1 MIQSNTL
8 IKEKR
13 RREELAMEVEEMNV
27 EKEEVG
33 TEKKGKIRMEMGN
46 KLMNERQTYKKEP
59 ARYVEVEI
67 W

>member
-8 IKEKR
+8 MKEKR
-13 RREELAMEVEEMNV
+13 RREGLAMEVEEMNV

-33 TEKKGKIRMEMGN
+33 TEKKGKIRTEMGN

-59 ARYVEVEI
+59 MRYVEVEI
-67 W
+67 